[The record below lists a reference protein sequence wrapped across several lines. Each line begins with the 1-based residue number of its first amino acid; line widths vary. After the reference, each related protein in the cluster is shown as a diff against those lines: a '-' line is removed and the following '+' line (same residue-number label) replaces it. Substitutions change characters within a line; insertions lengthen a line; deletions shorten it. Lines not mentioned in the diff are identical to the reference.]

1 MFSEGILLSNFI
13 SWKALYRA
21 RERNLG
27 NLLDD
32 DSFIN
37 LQYTRSFSTTS
48 EGSDF
53 KQHLSLEKEMATHS
67 SILAWRATVHRVSK
81 SQTRLIDF
89 TFTFSYSFALWFITG
104 YWIQFPV
111 LHSRT
116 LLFILLIC
124 NSLPPLIPNSQF
136 IPPTPRSPL
145 AIASLFSMSAGL
157 FLFSR

>member
-21 RERNLG
+21 REINLG

-116 LLFILLIC
+116 LLFILPIC
-124 NSLPPLIPNSQF
+124 NSLYLLWI
-136 IPPTPRSPL
+136 
-145 AIASLFSMSAGL
+145 GL
-157 FLFSR
+157 FKAIIGTFSSKYLHLKITLTLCILPFV